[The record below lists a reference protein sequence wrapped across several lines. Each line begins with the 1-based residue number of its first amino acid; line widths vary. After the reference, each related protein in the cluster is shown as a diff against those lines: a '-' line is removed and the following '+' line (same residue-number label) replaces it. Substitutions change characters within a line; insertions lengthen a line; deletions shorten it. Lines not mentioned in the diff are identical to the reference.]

1 MDLHILE
8 LSSLLSPGGKHSM
21 TIICTDD
28 SSDGLIERGVVE
40 AAGKS
45 FAFRPC
51 RTPEELVEASREAE
65 TLLVGLL
72 PVPGHL
78 LRQRS
83 ELKLIVAC
91 STGWDHIDVAT
102 ATELGILVCNAG
114 DYCAD
119 EVADHTMLL
128 ILAAWRKLPLLTA
141 EVRQGGWNFDCAGAP
156 RPLQGTV
163 LGLIGMGR
171 IGSRVAQRAKAFGL
185 HIMGYDPFIL
195 PSQIQERGVELVS
208 LPNLLARSDIISLHL
223 PSQEGRQPVLTQ
235 TAFAQMKPGAL
246 LVNVSRPDLIDIS
259 AARVALESGQ
269 LSGLALDVWE
279 TEPPVTPD
287 PLFDH
292 PQVVITPHA
301 AWYSTASVRA
311 LHERTAKEAVRV
323 LAGEMPRFAVN
334 RPHRPRLLHLKM

>member
-1 MDLHILE
+1 
-8 LSSLLSPGGKHSM
+8 M
-21 TIICTDD
+21 TIICTDE
-28 SSDGLIERGVVE
+28 SSDGLIERDIVE

-51 RTPEELVEASREAE
+51 RTPEELFEASREAE

-72 PVPGHL
+72 PVPGDL
-78 LRQRS
+78 LRQRP
-83 ELKLIVAC
+83 ELKLIITC
-91 STGWDHIDVAT
+91 STGWDHIDVVA

-128 ILAAWRKLPLLTA
+128 ILAAWRNLPLLTA
-141 EVRQGGWNFDCAGAP
+141 EVRQGGWNFDCAGTP

-163 LGLIGMGR
+163 LGLVGMGR

-185 HIMGYDPFIL
+185 HVLGYDPFI
-195 PSQIQERGVELVS
+195 PPDQIQARGVGPVS
-208 LPNLLARSDIISLHL
+208 LADLLAQADIISLHL
-223 PSQEGRQPVLTQ
+223 PSQAGRQPLLTQ
-235 TAFAQMKPGAL
+235 AAFAQMKPGAL
-246 LVNVSRPDLIDIS
+246 LVNVSRADLVDMP
-259 AARVALESGQ
+259 AARAALESGQ

-279 TEPPVTPD
+279 TEPPVTPE

-292 PQVVITPHA
+292 PQVLITPHA

-311 LHERTAKEAVRV
+311 LHQRTAEEAVRV
-323 LAGEMPRFAVN
+323 LAGEVPRFAVN
-334 RPHRPRLLHLKM
+334 RPHGPRLLHLNLKRDA

>member
-1 MDLHILE
+1 
-8 LSSLLSPGGKHSM
+8 M

-28 SSDGLIERGVVE
+28 SSDGLIERDIVE

-65 TLLVGLL
+65 ALLVGLL
-72 PVPGHL
+72 PVPGDL
-78 LRQRS
+78 LRQRPQ
-83 ELKLIVAC
+83 LKLIVTC
-91 STGWDHIDVAT
+91 STGWDHIDIAA

-128 ILAAWRKLPLLTA
+128 ILAAWRNLTRLAA

-185 HIMGYDPFIL
+185 RVLGYDPFI
-195 PSQIQERGVELVS
+195 PPEQIQARGVEPVS
-208 LPNLLARSDIISLHL
+208 LAGLLAQADIISLHL
-223 PSQEGRQPVLTQ
+223 PSQAGRQPILTQ
-235 TAFAQMKPGAL
+235 AAFAQMKPGAL
-246 LVNVSRPDLIDIS
+246 LVNVSRADLVDTP
-259 AARVALESGQ
+259 AARAALESGQ
-269 LSGLALDVWE
+269 LSGLAFDVWE

-287 PLFDH
+287 PLFNH
-292 PQVVITPHA
+292 PQVLITPHA

-311 LHERTAKEAVRV
+311 LHQRTAEEAVRI
-323 LAGEMPRFAVN
+323 LSGEPPRFAVN
-334 RPHRPRLLHLKM
+334 HPHPSRLKIEDSR